1 MTACNIVARDIHK
14 RMCNDQRF
22 GYSWAERWGA
32 GKETWNVDGRRV
44 IIGVGDYDCSSS
56 TITAWRLALVGTKYE
71 GALDAATYTGNM
83 RSVFVGS
90 GLFEWKPMS
99 FLAAPGDLYLNET
112 NHVAMCQTQ
121 TPDILSEFSS
131 NEYGGAYGGQRG
143 DQTGWESHITGYYDY
158 PWNGILHYNGK
169 ADTKEKI
176 VPKQPTTKPKN
187 NAGVRYFAHVQNVG
201 DLPKVRDGQTAGTEG
216 YGVQLEAVT
225 IYGLPKGWEV
235 EAQAHIKNKGW
246 RKFAGIKDGVTC
258 LIGTK
263 GERLR
268 LEALGFRVTKR
279 PVGDN
284 RRLYFQVH
292 QACYGWKA
300 KTPEGYFSGSDGEE
314 MQLEAVRIWIE

>member
-32 GKETWNVDGRRV
+32 GKETWNVDGRKV
-44 IIGVGDYDCSSS
+44 TIGVGDYDCSSS
-56 TITAWRLALVGTKYE
+56 TITAWKLALVGTKYE

-83 RSVFVGS
+83 RSVFVSS

-99 FLAAPGDLYLNET
+99 FLAEPGDLYLREES
-112 NHVAMCQTQ
+112 HVAMCQTQ
-121 TPDILSEFSS
+121 VPDVLSEFSS
-131 NEYGGAYGGQRG
+131 SETGGIYGQRG

-169 ADTKEKI
+169 ADVKEKV

-187 NAGVRYFAHVQNVG
+187 NAGVKYFAHVQNVG

-216 YGVQLEAVT
+216 CGVQLEAVT
-225 IYGLPKGWEV
+225 IEGLPKGWEV
-235 EAQAHIKNKGW
+235 EAQAHIQNRGW
-246 RKFAGIKDGVTC
+246 RRFAGIKDGVTC
-258 LIGTK
+258 LVGTK

-284 RRLYFQVH
+284 RKLYFQVH

>member
-14 RMCNDQRF
+14 RMCNDASF
-22 GYSWAERWGA
+22 GYSWSERWGA
-32 GKETWNVDGRRV
+32 TKETWNVDGRKV
-44 IIGVGDYDCSSS
+44 KIGVGDYDCSSS
-56 TITAWRLALVGTKYE
+56 TITAWKLALVGTKYE
-71 GALDAATYTGNM
+71 GVLDAATFTGNM

-99 FLAAPGDLYLNET
+99 FLAEPGDLYLNES

-131 NEYGGAYGGQRG
+131 NEYGGAYGGKRG
-143 DQTGWESHITGYYDY
+143 DQTGWESHVTGYYDY

-169 ADTKEKI
+169 ADVKEKK
-176 VPKQPTTKPKN
+176 VPKQPITKPKN
-187 NAGVRYFAHVQNVG
+187 NNGVKYHAHVQNLG

-216 YGVQLEAVT
+216 NNIQLEAV
-225 IYGLPKGWEV
+225 ILDGLPKGWEI
-235 EAQAHIKNKGW
+235 EAQAHIQSKGW

-258 LIGTK
+258 LVGTK
-263 GERLR
+263 GEKLR

-279 PVGDN
+279 PAGDN
-284 RRLYFQVH
+284 RKLYFQVH
-292 QACYGWKA
+292 QAAYGWKA
-300 KTPEGYFSGSDGEE
+300 KTPEGYFSGSDGEQ